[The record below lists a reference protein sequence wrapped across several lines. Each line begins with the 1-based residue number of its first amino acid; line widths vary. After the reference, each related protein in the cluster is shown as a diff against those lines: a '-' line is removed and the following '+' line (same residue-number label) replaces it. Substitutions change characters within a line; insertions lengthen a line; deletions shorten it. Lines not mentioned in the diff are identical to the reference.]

1 MASRGKQKG
10 REEGRKESRK
20 KGVFGAYAGAAIYI
34 LSYDPRE
41 ITLICLSTCVYTYM
55 GVHVNAH
62 ADIFKHVY
70 FCINISFFFLQ
81 SISVSR
87 TLRTHRSHTEYI
99 IPNIL
104 DKSHMLLTWRW
115 QWHWRTFVYSLLLHY
130 SKARQSRC
138 LVWGAREA

>member
-70 FCINISFFFLQ
+70 FCINISFFFYNP
-81 SISVSR
+81 SV
-87 TLRTHRSHTEYI
+87 
-99 IPNIL
+99 
-104 DKSHMLLTWRW
+104 
-115 QWHWRTFVYSLLLHY
+115 
-130 SKARQSRC
+130 C
-138 LVWGAREA
+138 LEL